1 MEKEK
6 KYVVKESLLVSV
18 LNYLGTKPYNESN
31 ELISAIRSSVEEYIA
46 PPVVS
51 VTETATKN
59 EEKQVIT
66 E

>member
-46 PPVVS
+46 PPVVP
-51 VTETATKN
+51 ETATKN

>member
-6 KYVVKESLLVSV
+6 KYVVKESLLVAV

-31 ELISAIRSSVEEYIA
+31 ELISAIRSSVEEYVA
-46 PPVVS
+46 PPVVP
-51 VTETATKN
+51 ETATKN

>member
-46 PPVVS
+46 PPVVP
-51 VTETATKN
+51 ETATKN
-59 EEKQVIT
+59 EEKQIIT

>member
-31 ELISAIRSSVEEYIA
+31 ELISAIRSSVEEYVA
-46 PPVVS
+46 PPVVP
-51 VTETATKN
+51 ETATKI

>member
-31 ELISAIRSSVEEYIA
+31 ELISAIRSSVEEYVA
-46 PPVVS
+46 PPVVP
-51 VTETATKN
+51 ETATKN

>member
-46 PPVVS
+46 PTVVP
-51 VTETATKN
+51 ETATKN
-59 EEKQVIT
+59 EEKQIIT

>member
-18 LNYLGTKPYNESN
+18 LNYLATKPYNESN
-31 ELISAIRSSVEEYIA
+31 ELISAIRSSVEEYVV
-46 PPVVS
+46 PPVVP
-51 VTETATKN
+51 ETATKN
-59 EEKQVIT
+59 EEKQIIT

>member
-1 MEKEK
+1 MEK

-31 ELISAIRSSVEEYIA
+31 ELISAIRSSVEEYVA
-46 PPVVS
+46 PPVVP
-51 VTETATKN
+51 ETATTKN

>member
-1 MEKEK
+1 MEK

-31 ELISAIRSSVEEYIA
+31 ELISAIRSSVEEYVV
-46 PPVVS
+46 PPVVP
-51 VTETATKN
+51 ETATKN

>member
-1 MEKEK
+1 MEK

-18 LNYLGTKPYNESN
+18 LNYLATKPYNESS

-46 PPVVS
+46 HPVVPVS
-51 VTETATKN
+51 ETATTKN

>member
-1 MEKEK
+1 MEK

-31 ELISAIRSSVEEYIA
+31 EPISAIRSSVEEYIA
-46 PPVVS
+46 PPVVP
-51 VTETATKN
+51 ETATKN